1 MTPAGSPSA
10 GRASRLTAE
19 VVLLGPQRPR
29 PNCPEVLEEV
39 ATGDGP
45 VVVLRAGWRHDET
58 DDEAVRR
65 ILGPRTQVLPLYGW
79 FDIVDREVP
88 EIQAAY
94 RARQDAL
101 IAIKRLHRR
110 RLGPALQAVRDLRQ
124 SRDGPH
130 GREALG
136 LAIED
141 LRRIDAQ
148 LLEANDA
155 VHRAHPDVTEPWNR
169 FPLVAHLRDRAAEA
183 LGAARAVCIA
193 GGHMAVLL
201 NRLSFFGIDRI
212 LRERLAEGMPVV
224 AWSAGSMLLTE
235 RILLYYDD
243 PPDGPTWPE
252 LLDRGFGFV
261 PGVVVLPHARQRL
274 DLDDPARVGLLAT
287 RLAPTPCVGLE
298 NGAWLVRTEGGWA
311 NRGERG
317 SAVLLGE
324 DGRVEE
330 LPEVTT

>member
-1 MTPAGSPSA
+1 MTPTGSSA
-10 GRASRLTAE
+10 GRASRVAAE

-39 ATGDGP
+39 APGDGP

-65 ILGPRTQVLPLYGW
+65 ILGPQTQVLPLYGW
-79 FDIVDREVP
+79 FDIVEREVP

-124 SRDGPH
+124 SQDGPH
-130 GREALG
+130 GREALA

-155 VHRAHPDVTEPWNR
+155 VHRAHPGVTEPWTQ
-169 FPLVAHLRDRAAEA
+169 FPLVAHLRDLVKIGGYLPVVEEFDDEFERSPGFGRRGDRVAAFGLVTIGSSQAHVQVLASTKLERLRGGDEVA
-183 LGAARAVCIA
+183 LHTGRLHLDAGESRGLPRESGPCGRENRIVSHRCSVARA
-193 GGHMAVLL
+193 
-201 NRLSFFGIDRI
+201 RDR
-212 LRERLAEGMPVV
+212 RTC
-224 AWSAGSMLLTE
+224 GS
-235 RILLYYDD
+235 
-243 PPDGPTWPE
+243 P
-252 LLDRGFGFV
+252 
-261 PGVVVLPHARQRL
+261 
-274 DLDDPARVGLLAT
+274 
-287 RLAPTPCVGLE
+287 
-298 NGAWLVRTEGGWA
+298 
-311 NRGERG
+311 
-317 SAVLLGE
+317 
-324 DGRVEE
+324 
-330 LPEVTT
+330 